1 MNSKAI
7 IWTLSGLI
15 ALSSCASKSKQT
27 SDEVLQSIPFQQVT
41 LQDNFWLPRLKTQ
54 KEVLVPF
61 ALDKV
66 RPAMDNLRKTGNY
79 LHGVKDELPF
89 PHRFVASDLYKV
101 MEGAAYLLTLEK
113 DAMLEHTM
121 DSIID
126 LIGRAQQDDGYLY
139 ESHITGVSANH
150 EHWGGG
156 GMGDKPYSWVVHSH
170 ELYNMG
176 HMYEGAVAYYQ
187 ATGKDKWLKIA
198 EKNARHINHVFFE
211 GDPKYNGG
219 KPVNQA
225 PGHEEI
231 ELALVKLFHA
241 TGDSLYLNMAK
252 RFIDIRGVTY
262 KPEGDGV
269 MSPSYAQ
276 QHQPVRQQTK
286 AVGHA
291 VRATYLYSGM
301 ADVMAQTGDQTLRP
315 ALDSIWA
322 NIVDTRM
329 HITGGLGAVHGIEGF
344 GPEYLLPNK
353 DAYNETCAAVG
364 NVMFNY
370 RMFMAEKDAKYIDVA
385 EVALYNNVL
394 AGVNLEGNRFF
405 YVNPLE
411 TDSRQAF
418 NQGVKGRSPWF
429 GTACCPSNIA
439 RLIPQIPGMMYA
451 YTDDEIYCTFYAG
464 TSTVVPLKK
473 GKVSVTQQTEYPFD
487 ETIRFEINPEGKS
500 QKFAMHL
507 RIPTWADTQFVPG
520 KLYSYVNARPADWK
534 LLVNGE
540 EVEATPEKG
549 FVTIDRTWK
558 QGDRV
563 ELRLPMDV
571 HFNKA
576 LPQVEADRGRLC
588 VTRGPLVYCAEAVD
602 NTAMP
607 ASYVLSP
614 EAGTSVKKADSGI
627 MRGIDFV
634 TVKARSVQE
643 EGNGSLTMV
652 PYYAWDNRGD
662 DAMIVWMADNDEL
675 AKASIPTIPE
685 YISDV
690 KATHTFDQDDV
701 LAMVTNGYPASS
713 FDTSIPRWTSWPQKG
728 KEQTVELTLK
738 RPLKL
743 QSLSVYWYDDK
754 GGVQVPESWTMEY
767 KENGEWK
774 QFPIY
779 VTDEYRVL
787 KDQYNM
793 VHPGEDIMAEALRL
807 HIVPKADAAAGI
819 LSVQIEEAK

>member
-1 MNSKAI
+1 MKTNMI
-7 IWTLSGLI
+7 GWLLSGYLLFN
-15 ALSSCASKSKQT
+15 ACT
-27 SDEVLQSIPFQQVT
+27 SLDKPESTEVLQAIPFNEVT
-41 LQDNFWLPRLKTQ
+41 LEDNFWLPRLKTQ

-61 ALDKV
+61 ALNKV

-79 LHGVKDELPF
+79 LHGIKDELPF
-89 PHRFVASDLYKV
+89 PHRFIASDLYKV

-113 DAMLEHTM
+113 DSVLEQTM

-126 LIGRAQQDDGYLY
+126 LIGNAQEEDGYLY
-139 ESHITGVSANH
+139 ESHTTGVSANH

-211 GDPKYNGG
+211 GDPKYNNG

-231 ELALVKLFHA
+231 ELALVKLYHA
-241 TGDSLYLNMAK
+241 TGDSLYLQMAK
-252 RFIDIRGVTY
+252 KFIDIRGVTY
-262 KPEGDGV
+262 QPAGEGV
-269 MSPSYAQ
+269 MDPSYAQ
-276 QHQPVRQQTK
+276 QHLPVRKQTK

-301 ADVMAQTGDQTLRP
+301 ADVLAQTGDNTLKP

-344 GPEYLLPNK
+344 GPEYVLPNM

-370 RMFMAEKDAKYIDVA
+370 RMFLAEKDAKYVDVA

-411 TDSRQAF
+411 ANGYKAF
-418 NQGVKGRSPWF
+418 NQGLKGRSPWF

-451 YTDDEIYCTFYAG
+451 HTSDEIYCTLYAG
-464 TSTVVPLKK
+464 TSTVIPLKD
-473 GKVSVTQQTEYPFD
+473 GKVDIKQETDYPFD
-487 ETIRFEINPEGKS
+487 ETIRFTITPEQRE
-500 QKFAMHL
+500 QKFTMRF
-507 RIPTWADTQFVPG
+507 RIPTWTEQQFVPG
-520 KLYSYVNARPADWK
+520 KLYSYLNNEPANWK
-534 LLVNGE
+534 VLLNGKE
-540 EVEATPEKG
+540 ISVTLRKG
-549 FVTIDRTWK
+549 FVAIDRTWK
-558 QGDRV
+558 AGDRI
-563 ELRLPMDV
+563 ELRLPMPIRY
-571 HFNKA
+571 NKA
-576 LPQVEADRGRLC
+576 ISQVQADIDRLC
-588 VTRGPLVYCAEAVD
+588 ITRGPLVYCAETID
-602 NTAMP
+602 NKALP
-607 ASYVLSP
+607 ASYVVTPS
-614 EAGTSVKKADSGI
+614 TD
-627 MRGIDFV
+627 V
-634 TVKARSVQE
+634 TVHKDTTGLMKGIAFISLPAHSVQ
-643 EGNGSLTMV
+643 GKNISQLTML

-662 DAMIVWMADNDEL
+662 DAMIVWL
-675 AKASIPTIPE
+675 ARTDTLAQTSMSAIPE
-685 YISDV
+685 CIADI
-690 KATHTFDQDDV
+690 KATHTFEQDDV
-701 LAMVTNGYPASS
+701 YAMVTNGYPNSS
-713 FDTSIPRWTSWPQKG
+713 HDTTIPRWTSWPQTG
-728 KEQTVELTLK
+728 KAQLVEVVLK
-738 RPLKL
+738 QPTRL
-743 QSLSVYWYDDK
+743 QSISVYWYDDG
-754 GGVQVPESWTMEY
+754 GGVQVPQSWKMEY
-767 KENGEWK
+767 KQDNQWK
-774 QFPIY
+774 EFPMY
-779 VTDEYRVL
+779 VTDEYRIL

-793 VHPGEDIMAEALRL
+793 VHPSKDIKVEAIRL
-807 HIVPKADAAAGI
+807 LITPQPKAAAGI
-819 LSVQIEEAK
+819 LSIQIEEAK

>member
-27 SDEVLQSIPFQQVT
+27 SEEVLQSIPFQQVT

-113 DAMLEHTM
+113 DAKLEHTM

-139 ESHITGVSANH
+139 EAHITGVSANH

-198 EKNARHINHVFFE
+198 EKSARHINHVFFE
-211 GDPKYNGG
+211 GDPNYNGG

-276 QHQPVRQQTK
+276 QHLPVRQQTK

-329 HITGGLGAVHGIEGF
+329 HITVHGIEGF

-353 DAYNETCAAVG
+353 EAYNETCAAVG
-364 NVMFNY
+364 NVMFNF

-394 AGVNLEGNRFF
+394 AGVNLEGNKFF

-507 RIPTWADTQFVPG
+507 RIPTWAGTQFVPG

-563 ELRLPMDV
+563 ELRMPMDV
-571 HFNKA
+571 HFNKT

-614 EAGTSVKKADSGI
+614 EAGTSVKKADNGI

-754 GGVQVPESWTMEY
+754 GGVQVPESWTLEY

-774 QFPIY
+774 KFPIY

-793 VHPGEDIMAEALRL
+793 VHPGEDIMAEAFRL

-819 LSVQIEEAK
+819 LSVQIEEVK